1 MRTGYLHIGQQKY
14 YCPRCGTEWLED
26 ELENLG
32 DIGCSGCGRK
42 FDIEEEEDLYEHKV
56 KIRKHVKNNLQAD

>member
-1 MRTGYLHIGQQKY
+1 MTTIYLRIGEQKY
-14 YCPRCGTEWLED
+14 YCPRCGIEWLPD

-42 FDIEEEEDLYEHKV
+42 FDVEEEEDLYEHKV
-56 KIRKHVKNNLQAD
+56 KIPKRKKELK

>member
-1 MRTGYLHIGQQKY
+1 MTTIYLRIGEQHY
-14 YCPRCGTEWLED
+14 YCPRCGTEWLPD

>member
-1 MRTGYLHIGQQKY
+1 MTTIYLRIGEHRY
-14 YCPRCGTEWLED
+14 YCPRCGIEWLTD

-56 KIRKHVKNNLQAD
+56 KIRKHVKNNLQTD

>member
-1 MRTGYLHIGQQKY
+1 MNTIYLRIGEQHY
-14 YCPRCGTEWLED
+14 WCPRCGTEWLED
-26 ELENLG
+26 ELEDLG

-56 KIRKHVKNNLQAD
+56 KIRKHVKNNLETD